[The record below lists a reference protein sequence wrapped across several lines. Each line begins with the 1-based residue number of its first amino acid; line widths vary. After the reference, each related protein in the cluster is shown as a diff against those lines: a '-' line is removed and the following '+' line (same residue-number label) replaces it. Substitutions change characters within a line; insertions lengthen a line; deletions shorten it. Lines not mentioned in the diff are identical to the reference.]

1 MSWSPQQ
8 EAALKAVREW
18 LRSRDTQIFR
28 LFGYAGTG
36 KTELAREIG
45 KSARHTR
52 FCAFTGKAAHVLQQ
66 RGCTPVSTIYSLIYH
81 ATYDPQRKRWK
92 YTLRQRHELADV
104 GLIIVDEA
112 SMVAPLLALDLL
124 SFCKPVLALADPAQ
138 LPPVDGHSGS
148 LFMEDEPD
156 VMLTDIHRQ
165 AAENPILRLADAIR
179 RGGPMPPRGY
189 RAGGVLHITKEAGEP
204 DAFDATLVGRND
216 TRQHQNS
223 IMRRR
228 LGFANDSERPLLG
241 ETFVCLRNDY
251 SVHDPVFNG
260 SVWQAVGVGAPLG
273 FDDELRVLRLDLKN
287 EYGKT
292 QVHVSAECFSEQ
304 RFEPYPNLQQF
315 DFGYA
320 LTVHKA
326 QGSEWE
332 TVRLFNEAKYFRE
345 HARRWLYTGITRAR
359 ERLTIVDYSPAETAE
374 ALLRAR

>member
-8 EAALKAVREW
+8 EAALKAAREW

-28 LFGYAGTG
+28 LFGYAGT
-36 KTELAREIG
+36 
-45 KSARHTR
+45 
-52 FCAFTGKAAHVLQQ
+52 
-66 RGCTPVSTIYSLIYH
+66 
-81 ATYDPQRKRWK
+81 
-92 YTLRQRHELADV
+92 
-104 GLIIVDEA
+104 
-112 SMVAPLLALDLL
+112 
-124 SFCKPVLALADPAQ
+124 
-138 LPPVDGHSGS
+138 
-148 LFMEDEPD
+148 
-156 VMLTDIHRQ
+156 
-165 AAENPILRLADAIR
+165 
-179 RGGPMPPRGY
+179 PRGY

-216 TRQHQNS
+216 TRQHQNC

-251 SVHDPVFNG
+251 TVHDPVFNG
-260 SVWQAVGVGAPLG
+260 SVWQAVRVAPAFE

-292 QVHVSAECFSEQ
+292 QVCVPAECFSEQ
-304 RFEPYPNLQQF
+304 RFDPYPNLQQF

-332 TVRLFNEAKYFRE
+332 SVRLFNEAKYFRV